1 MCVYQESTT
10 DSHGITL
17 EIFLHVHVHVS
28 SAYAVSK
35 ALIDRL

>member
-17 EIFLHVHVHVS
+17 EILHVHVHVS